1 MGHCRYCGHG
11 AAWLRSSHRQCA
23 ATYRQGLAQMV
34 DLVVAA
40 SGRPNFTQRRML
52 RILDGL
58 AQQRYVPAEYP
69 HAVLAAGWLLSDMNR
84 MVDDVLTRS
93 ETARLREFRDGHH
106 PASETPG
113 DPGASILAAATRAAL
128 AMRQRSPRMERVSNL
143 LQRSG
148 LSHEDRRELLLQA
161 WGRGSASTGRC
172 GYRLSPRSVHY
183 DQPFRS
189 RGDLLRQ
196 VQGQDRISRH
206 RGRHHEERPR
216 RRSCHLRGQRH
227 EEVPYRRPALTDS
240 LIPASW
246 RWNWASPHISCCPH
260 WTAWPQTSR
269 AAAGVWTTPL
279 TGRSPCTP
287 TRPPKRTAEVGRR
300 PYIFARTDPE
310 GLLGSR
316 PPPDVPQDWTAL
328 SVDGSHIDVD
338 RHLPLRCHLINLGG
352 CAITYGAGLRLT
364 AVQRAHPGR
373 GGRGFVPPF
382 CRRRARRDPDRLP
395 ACGLRPP
402 TSVRWSWPPTSHGPA
417 PPSGF
422 SPASMKLGSGLG

>member
-11 AAWLRSSHRQCA
+11 AGWFRSSHRQCA

-34 DLVVAA
+34 DLVAAA
-40 SGRPNFTQRRML
+40 SGRPDFTQRRML

-58 AQQRYVPAEYP
+58 AQQRYVPAEYQ
-69 HAVLAAGWLLSDMNR
+69 HAVLAAGWHLSDMNR
-84 MVDDVLTRS
+84 MVDDMLTRS

-113 DPGASILAAATRAAL
+113 DPGASILAAAVA
-128 AMRQRSPRMERVSNL
+128 RQLVDVGIDSLPGASN
-143 LQRSG
+143 
-148 LSHEDRRELLLQA
+148 
-161 WGRGSASTGRC
+161 
-172 GYRLSPRSVHY
+172 Y
-183 DQPFRS
+183 DHPFRS

-260 WTAWPQTSR
+260 WRAWPQTSR

-300 PYIFARTDPE
+300 PYIFARTGPE

-352 CAITYGAGLRLT
+352 CAITFGAGLRLT

-382 CRRRARRDPDRLP
+382 CRQRARRDPDRLP

-417 PPSGF
+417 HH
-422 SPASMKLGSGLG
+422 PAFLPLQ